1 MIGCAKAMIVKNIKS
16 SLEPSTSK
24 CFKFVLLPVSFLSSS
39 INEILGKTT
48 VITFLKE
55 NKWIKTGI
63 SKSNNPQRTD
73 GYKNVIDHK
82 FMLE

>member
-1 MIGCAKAMIVKNIKS
+1 M
-16 SLEPSTSK
+16 
-24 CFKFVLLPVSFLSSS
+24 
-39 INEILGKTT
+39 NEILGKMTVTT
-48 VITFLKE
+48 LLNE

-63 SKSNNPQRTD
+63 SMSNKPQRTD